1 MSFLIDNNS
10 IQAHITLLQGI
21 ITRMSNYSASCKTW
35 CITLVTAILAF
46 TAEGNRVHL
55 SWVCFY
61 PILLFLLLDAYYLS
75 MERQIVAQHRDFVN
89 KLHNNALQ
97 VSDFFSVKM
106 EGRSSKAI
114 YKTFQTIGSHS
125 IWFFY
130 GFLTMVILLIRFW
143 ISY

>member
-1 MSFLIDNNS
+1 MLFLIDNNS
-10 IQAHITLLQGI
+10 IQSHINLLQGI

-46 TAEGNRVHL
+46 TAEGERAHL
-55 SWVCFY
+55 SWACYY
-61 PILLFLLLDAYYLS
+61 PIILFLLLDSYYLS

-97 VSDFFSVKM
+97 ISDFFSVKI
-106 EGRSSKAI
+106 EGRSIKAI
-114 YKTFQTIGSHS
+114 RRTFETIESHS

-130 GFLTMVILLIRFW
+130 GSLSLIITLIRVWFVK
-143 ISY
+143 